1 MHDWSENLIFLG
13 VKRSMMLLQYFQWK
27 RLTREYKS
35 IMFQNLTKINKFCF
49 HYLKKWCHAVKISS
63 QCTDLNSDV
72 YQ

>member
-35 IMFQNLTKINKFCF
+35 IMFQNLTKKINYVSIIWK
-49 HYLKKWCHAVKISS
+49 
-63 QCTDLNSDV
+63 NDV
-72 YQ
+72 MPSKLVVNAQI